1 VDELDRN
8 AGGDRRL
15 LSHRRREEDEQ
26 RPQPLAAG
34 GERLVP
40 DRRDEARMTRDRT
53 GEPFLERVEV
63 VLEPRG
69 LADRSQRLG
78 RRGRQRVSPT

>member
-1 VDELDRN
+1 VHELDRD
-8 AGGDRRL
+8 AGGERRL
-15 LSHRRREEDEQ
+15 LSRTRREEDEQ
-26 RPQPLAAG
+26 RPQPLSAG

-40 DRRDEARMTRDRT
+40 DSRDEARMTRDRT
-53 GEPFLERVEV
+53 GEPLLERVEV